1 MEGLTSFGN
10 ISTTFPHISSCRL
23 TASDQEVGHLNDLP
37 HLRHLEVDKAPP
49 RKVIRLFFLPQVEF
63 SDDPDTGLFSL
74 LTEHPNRVH
83 FTHLYI
89 EVEKYSESVFENE
102 NIML

>member
-1 MEGLTSFGN
+1 MEFT
-10 ISTTFPHISSCRL
+10 
-23 TASDQEVGHLNDLP
+23 
-37 HLRHLEVDKAPP
+37 
-49 RKVIRLFFLPQVEF
+49 
-63 SDDPDTGLFSL
+63 DDPDTGLFSL

-89 EVEKYSESVFENE
+89 EVEKHSESMFENE